1 VPVLHRQQRRRV
13 SCGIFY
19 SRGGWPL
26 TAAFAV
32 ALLAVAMASAVSL
45 RR

>member
-1 VPVLHRQQRRRV
+1 LYYIGSSVAGSAGGV
-13 SCGIFY
+13 FY

-26 TAAFAV
+26 TAAFATALLVV
-32 ALLAVAMASAVSL
+32 ALASAVSL